1 MSVVE
6 PNSHR
11 PQRAERSRVGPPLEL
26 VESKLRPPWARPGI
40 VARTALVERLL
51 ASATAPVVCVVAPA
65 GYGKTTL
72 LTQWAQRK
80 RRVGWV
86 GVDQRDN
93 DPTVLLTHVAAA
105 LDRVEPID
113 PEILR
118 ALASPG
124 AAFATTVVVRLAH
137 AVSAATE
144 PIALILDNLESLE
157 DQQSLD
163 AVAELAAQ
171 FSAHLPA
178 GSQLVLA
185 SRARP
190 PLPMALLRAQG
201 GVVEVGVEELAMDQ
215 REAYALLEGAGVQ
228 LAEAEAA
235 ALIRRT
241 EGWPVG
247 LYLAALSLKAGSP
260 RRNEE
265 VEISGDDRFLADYLW
280 SEFLA
285 HLPPQTVSFLTR
297 TAVLDR
303 LSGPLCDAVLDA
315 QGSGDVLESLA
326 GSNLLLVPLD
336 RRRQWYRY
344 HHLFGELLRTELGRR
359 EPELVQELHRRAAAW
374 CEANGLP
381 ETAIDHTQAAGDAD
395 WVARL
400 VASLMQSTAGT
411 GRIDT
416 VWRWLAWFED
426 RGLIERYPPV
436 AVQGIWVYAYWGQT
450 VAADHGFDAAE
461 RGSFAGTLP
470 DGSTVQGY
478 RALLAALL
486 CRDGVDRMR
495 ADVEAGQAGLSPGS
509 FWWAGALVLEG
520 LSYLLVGEV
529 DQADPILAHAV
540 EVGIQVGALPAA
552 SVALAERCLVAIERR
567 DWHQAESF
575 VDRARTI
582 VENGRLDNYVP
593 ITLVYAVAARTAA
606 HRGEAQR
613 AQEHLARAAR
623 LRPQLTYAT
632 PHLAV
637 QTLLELGR
645 AYLGL
650 GDAAG
655 VRVTLREANDI
666 LHRRPNLG
674 ILSSQADELR
684 SRLDTIHREVMG
696 ASSLTR
702 AELRVLPL
710 LPTHLTFQE
719 IGERLY
725 VSPNTVKKHTRS
737 VYQKLGVSSRSQAV
751 QRAQQLGLGV

>member
-51 ASATAPVVCVVAPA
+51 ASAAAPVVCVVAPA

-80 RRVGWV
+80 RRMGWV

-215 REAYALLEGAGVQ
+215 REGHALLEGAGVQ

-265 VEISGDDRFLADYLW
+265 VEISGDDRFLADYVW

-285 HLPPQTVSFLTR
+285 RLPPQTVSFLTR

-315 QGSGDVLESLA
+315 EGSGDVLESLA

-336 RRRQWYRY
+336 RRREWYRY

-381 ETAIDHTQAAGDAD
+381 ETAIDHAQAAGDAD

-436 AVQGIWVYAYWGQT
+436 AC
-450 VAADHGFDAAE
+450 
-461 RGSFAGTLP
+461 RGS
-470 DGSTVQGY
+470 GSM
-478 RALLAALL
+478 RI
-486 CRDGVDRMR
+486 GV
-495 ADVEAGQAGLSPGS
+495 
-509 FWWAGALVLEG
+509 
-520 LSYLLVGEV
+520 
-529 DQADPILAHAV
+529 
-540 EVGIQVGALPAA
+540 
-552 SVALAERCLVAIERR
+552 RR
-567 DWHQAESF
+567 WP
-575 VDRARTI
+575 
-582 VENGRLDNYVP
+582 P
-593 ITLVYAVAARTAA
+593 ITGSMRPNVGRSRGRSPTAARCKATGRCWPRCCVVTAWIGCA
-606 HRGEAQR
+606 PTWRP
-613 AQEHLARAAR
+613 AR
-623 LRPQLTYAT
+623 P
-632 PHLAV
+632 
-637 QTLLELGR
+637 G
-645 AYLGL
+645 
-650 GDAAG
+650 
-655 VRVTLREANDI
+655 
-666 LHRRPNLG
+666 
-674 ILSSQADELR
+674 
-684 SRLDTIHREVMG
+684 
-696 ASSLTR
+696 
-702 AELRVLPL
+702 
-710 LPTHLTFQE
+710 
-719 IGERLY
+719 
-725 VSPNTVKKHTRS
+725 
-737 VYQKLGVSSRSQAV
+737 
-751 QRAQQLGLGV
+751 